1 MGSAG
6 TAAAAVPR
14 RGTLLDTLLPTFDFG
29 HRHALTVAAPPARVF
44 AAAESFRVGEDS
56 SWLVQLLFRLR
67 GLGPTPPGTTRRALA
82 QEGFTVLAEAAG
94 EEVVFGIAGRFWTV
108 DERRNLI
115 TVPDAR
121 AFIAFA
127 EPGTAK
133 AVMSLRVTPRPDG
146 TTCLTTETRVACVDA
161 AAYWRFA
168 PYWLLIKPFSACIRR
183 DMLQAIARRAL
194 AGA

>member
-6 TAAAAVPR
+6 MAAAAAPPA
-14 RGTLLDTLLPTFDFG
+14 GTLLDALLPTFDFG
-29 HRHALTVAAPPARVF
+29 NRHALLVAAPPARVL
-44 AAAESFRVGEDS
+44 AAAESFRVSEDS
-56 SWLVQLLFRLR
+56 SWLVRLLFRLR
-67 GLGPTPPGTTRRALA
+67 GLPPSPDTTRRALA
-82 QEGFTVLAEAAG
+82 REGFTVLAETAG

-108 DERRNLI
+108 DERANLI

-121 AFIAFA
+121 AFVAFA

-161 AAYWRFA
+161 AAYRRFA
-168 PYWLLIKPFSACIRR
+168 LYWLLIKPFSAWIRR
-183 DMLQAIARRAL
+183 DMLNAIARRAL
-194 AGA
+194 AETR